1 MSKIVSLQTNA
12 SKVALAGL
20 LAASLCGGSMM
31 VGAST
36 AYAGEVTIS
45 NTATETDANALS
57 YNATKLFNAT
67 NNADGSVSSITWVND
82 DTKNAV
88 LGVIT
93 ANDPAYA
100 GGTNAQAAAEW
111 IASKVTGTDST
122 TIVDASS
129 IANQIAVA
137 VSGKAAT
144 KTLGSGTATT
154 LESGY
159 WLFVTNSNSTRNA
172 VDNAGTSPI
181 FAVVGGGAL
190 TITPK
195 TGTPTVN
202 KTIKNDQ
209 TDKYGKVAD
218 SQVGQVVEYELA
230 GTVAS
235 NIATY
240 STYSYTFTDKLSAGI
255 ELTSTDDVK
264 VTIDGTDV
272 TAKAT
277 IGYADNNLTVAFD
290 NLLAAK
296 SGINASSNVAVTY
309 KAKLTSA
316 AVIGGAGNPNTV
328 TLTYSNNPNTDSNN
342 PNTDSKGTSTPSTA
356 RDYAFKLHLVNSDK
370 ATNQKLAGAKFTIQ
384 ATGAD
389 DAESKNLYVQVDGT
403 LGPQAYE
410 FKTGADGTFDVAGL
424 DAGTYTVTEVAAPP
438 AAGSPDA
445 AYKPL
450 SSPFTFT
457 IAPEYNADTQ
467 ALTNLRLTVEGNANA
482 IAGLDTSDNNTLDAD
497 DGSAVNTANGMV
509 NVTVANE
516 KAIKLPLTGEQ
527 GIALVMGAGLVIVA
541 VSAVSLSRRRREED

>member
-1 MSKIVSLQTNA
+1 MYKMVSLQTNV

-45 NTATETDANALS
+45 NTADANALS
-57 YNATKLFNAT
+57 YNAFKLFNAT
-67 NNADGSVSSITWVND
+67 KNDDGSVSSITWVND
-82 DTKNAV
+82 DIKNAV

-93 ANDPAYA
+93 ANDPAYT

-111 IASKVTGTDST
+111 IASKVTGTGRT

-129 IANQIAVA
+129 IANQIAAA

-144 KTLGSGTATT
+144 ETLDSGKKIT

-159 WLFVTNSNSTRNA
+159 WLFVTNSNSTQNA

-218 SQVGQVVEYELA
+218 SQIGQVVEYELA

-255 ELTSTDDVK
+255 ELTSINDVK

-277 IGYADNNLTVAFD
+277 IGYADKTLTVAFD

-296 SGINASSNVAVTY
+296 DGINANSKVTVTY

-328 TLTYSNNPNTDSNN
+328 TLTYSNNPNTDSE
-342 PNTDSKGTSTPSTA
+342 GTSIPSTA

-370 ATNQKLAGAKFTIQ
+370 ATNQKLVGAKFTIQ

-389 DAESKNLYVQVDGT
+389 DAGSKNLYVQADGT
-403 LGPQAYE
+403 LGPDAYE
-410 FKTGADGTFDVAGL
+410 FEIGADGTFDVAGL
-424 DAGTYTVTEVAAPP
+424 DAGTYTVTEVAVPS
-438 AAGSPDA
+438 AAGSPDV

-450 SSPFTFT
+450 SSSFTFT

-467 ALTNLRLTVEGNANA
+467 ALTNLGLTVAGNANA

-497 DGSAVNTANGMV
+497 NGSAVNTANGMV

>member
-1 MSKIVSLQTNA
+1 MYKMVSLQTNA

-45 NTATETDANALS
+45 KTATETDANALS
-57 YNATKLFNAT
+57 YNAFKLFNAT
-67 NNADGSVSSITWVND
+67 KNDDGSVSSITWVND
-82 DTKNAV
+82 DIKNAV

-93 ANDPAYA
+93 AKDPAYA

-111 IASKVTGTDST
+111 IASKVTGTGST

-144 KTLGSGTATT
+144 ETLGSGTATT

-159 WLFVTNSNSTRNA
+159 WLFVTNSNSTQNA

-181 FAVVGGGAL
+181 FAVVGGDAL

-209 TDKYGKVAD
+209 AGEYGKVVD

-240 STYSYTFTDKLSAGI
+240 STYSYRFDDELSAGI

-272 TAKAT
+272 TAKAD
-277 IGYADNNLTVAFD
+277 IHYAYNKLTVAFD

-296 SGINASSNVAVTY
+296 HGINANSKVTVTY
-309 KAKLTSA
+309 RAKLTSA
-316 AVIGGAGNPNTV
+316 AVIGGAGNPNIV
-328 TLTYSNNPNTDSNN
+328 TLTYSNNPNTNSE
-342 PNTDSKGTSTPSTA
+342 GASTPSTA
-356 RDYAFKLHLVNSDK
+356 RDYAFKLHLANSDK

-384 ATGAD
+384 ATGAN
-389 DAESKNLYVQVDGT
+389 DAGSKNLYVQADGT

-410 FKTGADGTFDVAGL
+410 FKTSADGTFDVAGL
-424 DAGTYTVTEVAAPP
+424 DAGTYTVTEVAVPS
-438 AAGSPDA
+438 AAGSPDV

-450 SSPFTFT
+450 SSSFTFT

-467 ALTNLRLTVEGNANA
+467 ALTNLGLTVAGNANA

-527 GIALVMGAGLVIVA
+527 GIALAMGAGLVIVA
-541 VSAVSLSRRRREED
+541 ASAVSLSRRRREED

>member
-1 MSKIVSLQTNA
+1 MILAYKKVALQTNA

-31 VGAST
+31 VGASA

-45 NTATETDANALS
+45 KTATETDANALS
-57 YNATKLFNAT
+57 YNAFKLFNAT
-67 NNADGSVSSITWVND
+67 KNDDGSVSDITWVND
-82 DTKNAV
+82 DIKNAV
-88 LGVIT
+88 LGVIKKH
-93 ANDPAYA
+93 DPAYA

-111 IASKVTGTDST
+111 IASKVAGTDRT

-137 VSGKAAT
+137 VSEKSFT
-144 KTLGSGTATT
+144 KTLASGTATT

-159 WLFVTNSNSTRNA
+159 WLFVTNADSTKDA
-172 VDNAGTSPI
+172 VNKAGTSPI
-181 FAVVGGGAL
+181 FAVVGGDAL
-190 TITPK
+190 TIKPK

-209 TDKYGKVAD
+209 TGKYDKVAD

-240 STYSYTFTDKLSAGI
+240 RTYSYTFTDKLSAGI

-272 TAKAT
+272 TAKV
-277 IGYADNNLTVAFD
+277 GYAGKNLTVAFD
-290 NLLAAK
+290 NLLTAK
-296 SGINASSNVAVTY
+296 GGINANSKVTVTY
-309 KAKLTSA
+309 RAKLTSA

-328 TLTYSNNPNTDSNN
+328 TLTYSNNPNTNSE
-342 PNTDSKGTSTPSTA
+342 GTSTPSTA

-389 DAESKNLYVQVDGT
+389 DAGSKNLYVQADGT
-403 LGPQAYE
+403 LGPDAHE
-410 FKTGADGTFDVAGL
+410 FEIGADGTFDVAGL
-424 DAGTYTVTEVAAPP
+424 DAGTYTVTEVAVPSAV
-438 AAGSPDA
+438 GSPDV

-450 SSPFTFT
+450 SSSFTFT

-467 ALTNLRLTVEGNANA
+467 ALTNLGLTVAGNANA
-482 IAGLDTSDNNTLDAD
+482 IAGLDTSNNNTLDAD
-497 DGSAVNTANGMV
+497 DGSAVNTAHGMV

>member
-1 MSKIVSLQTNA
+1 MYKMVSLQTNA

-36 AYAGEVTIS
+36 AYAGEVTIN
-45 NTATETDANALS
+45 NTADANALS
-57 YNATKLFNAT
+57 YNAFKLFNAT
-67 NNADGSVSSITWVND
+67 NNADGSVSDITWAND
-82 DTKNAV
+82 DVKNAV
-88 LGVIT
+88 LDVIKKH
-93 ANDPAYA
+93 DPAYA

-111 IASKVTGTDST
+111 IASKVTGTGST

-144 KTLGSGTATT
+144 ETLDSGKKIT

-159 WLFVTNSNSTRNA
+159 WLFVTNAKSTNER

-209 TDKYGKVAD
+209 TDEYGKVAD
-218 SQVGQVVEYELA
+218 SQVGQVVEYKLA

-240 STYSYTFTDKLSAGI
+240 STYSYRFDDELSAGI

-277 IGYADNNLTVAFD
+277 IGYADNTLTVAFD
-290 NLLAAK
+290 NLFAAK
-296 SGINASSNVAVTY
+296 GGINANSKVTVTY
-309 KAKLTSA
+309 RAKLTSA

-328 TLTYSNNPNTDSNN
+328 TLTYSNNPNTNSE
-342 PNTDSKGTSTPSTA
+342 GTSTSSTA
-356 RDYAFKLHLVNSDK
+356 RDYAFKLHLVKSDK

-389 DAESKNLYVQVDGT
+389 GAESNDRYVQADGT
-403 LGPQAYE
+403 LGPDAYE
-410 FKTGADGTFDVAGL
+410 FETGADGTFDVAGL
-424 DAGTYTVTEVAAPP
+424 DAGTYTVKEVAVPS

-450 SSPFTFT
+450 SSSFTFT

-467 ALTNLRLTVEGNANA
+467 ALTNLGLTVAGNANA

-497 DGSAVNTANGMV
+497 DGSAVNTANGVV

-527 GIALVMGAGLVIVA
+527 GIALAMGAGLVIVA

>member
-1 MSKIVSLQTNA
+1 MYKMVSLQTNA

-36 AYAGEVTIS
+36 AYAGEVTIGK
-45 NTATETDANALS
+45 TATETDANALS
-57 YNATKLFNAT
+57 YNAFKLFNAT
-67 NNADGSVSSITWVND
+67 KNDDGSVSSITWVND

-93 ANDPAYA
+93 EKDPAYA

-111 IASKVTGTDST
+111 IASKVTGTGST

-144 KTLGSGTATT
+144 ETLGSGTATT

-159 WLFVTNSNSTRNA
+159 WLFVTNFNSTQNA

-181 FAVVGGGAL
+181 FAVVGGDAL

-209 TDKYGKVAD
+209 AGEYGKVAD
-218 SQVGQVVEYELA
+218 SQVGQVVEYKLA

-240 STYSYTFTDKLSAGI
+240 STYSYRFDDELSAGI

-272 TAKAT
+272 TAKAD
-277 IGYADNNLTVAFD
+277 IHYAHNTLTVAFD

-296 SGINASSNVAVTY
+296 DGINASSNVTVTY

-316 AVIGGAGNPNTV
+316 AVIGGAGNSNTV
-328 TLTYSNNPNTDSNN
+328 TLRYSNNPGTKSE
-342 PNTDSKGTSTPSTA
+342 GTSTSSTA
-356 RDYAFKLHLVNSDK
+356 RDYAFKLHLVKSDK

-384 ATGAD
+384 ATEANG
-389 DAESKNLYVQVDGT
+389 AESKNLYVQADGT
-403 LGPQAYE
+403 LDQRAYE
-410 FKTGADGTFDVAGL
+410 FETGADGTFDVAGL
-424 DAGTYTVTEVAAPP
+424 DAGTYTVTEVVVPS

-450 SSPFTFT
+450 SSSFTFT
-457 IAPEYNADTQ
+457 IAPEYNTDTQ
-467 ALTNLRLTVEGNANA
+467 ALTNLGLTVAGNANA

-497 DGSAVNTANGMV
+497 NGSAVNIANGMV

-541 VSAVSLSRRRREED
+541 VSAMSLSRRRRKED

>member
-1 MSKIVSLQTNA
+1 MYKMVSLQTNA

-20 LAASLCGGSMM
+20 LAASLCGGGMM

-45 NTATETDANALS
+45 KTATETDANALS
-57 YNATKLFNAT
+57 YNAFKLFNAT
-67 NNADGSVSSITWVND
+67 NNADGSVSDITWVND
-82 DTKNAV
+82 DVKNAV

-100 GGTNAQAAAEW
+100 GTTAQAAAEW
-111 IASKVTGTDST
+111 IASKVTGTDSI

-137 VSGKAAT
+137 VSGKAVT
-144 KTLGSGTATT
+144 ETLDSGKAAA

-159 WLFVTNSNSTRNA
+159 WLFVADDDSTQNV

-181 FAVVGGGAL
+181 FAVVGGDAL

-195 TGTPTVN
+195 TGTPTVD

-209 TDKYGKVAD
+209 TGEYGKVAD
-218 SQVGQVVEYELA
+218 SQVGQVVEYKLA

-240 STYSYTFTDKLSAGI
+240 STYSYRFTDELSAGI

-264 VTIDGTDV
+264 VAIDGTDV
-272 TAKAT
+272 TKEAE
-277 IGYADNNLTVAFD
+277 ISYRDNTLTVNFD
-290 NLLAAK
+290 NLLKAK
-296 SGINASSNVAVTY
+296 GDINASSKVVVTY

-316 AVIGGAGNPNTV
+316 AVIGGAGNLNTV
-328 TLTYSNNPNTDSNN
+328 KLEYSNNPGT
-342 PNTDSKGTSTPSTA
+342 TSKGQSTPSTA
-356 RDYAFKLHLVNSDK
+356 RDYAFKLHLVKSDK

-389 DAESKNLYVQVDGT
+389 DAGSKGLYVQADGT
-403 LGPQAYE
+403 LGKDAHV
-410 FKTGADGTFDVAGL
+410 FVTGADGTFDVAGL
-424 DAGTYTVTEVAAPP
+424 DAGTYTVKEVAVPQ

-450 SSPFTFT
+450 RSAFTFT
-457 IAPEYNADTQ
+457 IAPEYDADTQ
-467 ALTNLRLTVEGNANA
+467 ALTNLGLTVAGNANA
-482 IAGLDTSDNNTLDAD
+482 IAGLDTRDNNILDAD
-497 DGSAVNTANGMV
+497 DGSAANAADGTV

-527 GIALVMGAGLVIVA
+527 GIALAMGAGLVIVA

>member
-1 MSKIVSLQTNA
+1 MYKMVSLQTNA

-45 NTATETDANALS
+45 KTATETDANALS
-57 YNATKLFNAT
+57 YNAFKLFNAT
-67 NNADGSVSSITWVND
+67 KNDDGSVSSITWVND

-88 LGVIT
+88 LDVIT
-93 ANDPAYA
+93 EKDPAYA

-111 IASKVTGTDST
+111 IASKVTGTGST

-137 VSGKAAT
+137 VSGKTAT
-144 KTLGSGTATT
+144 ETLGSGTATT

-159 WLFVTNSNSTRNA
+159 WLFVTNSNSTQNA

-181 FAVVGGGAL
+181 FAVVGGDAL

-209 TDKYGKVAD
+209 AGEYGKVAD
-218 SQVGQVVEYELA
+218 SQVGQVVEYKLA

-240 STYSYTFTDKLSAGI
+240 STYSYRFDDELSDGI

-272 TAKAT
+272 TAKAD
-277 IGYADNNLTVAFD
+277 IHYAHNTLTVAFD

-296 SGINASSNVAVTY
+296 DGINASSNVTVTY

-316 AVIGGAGNPNTV
+316 AVIGGAGNSNTV
-328 TLTYSNNPNTDSNN
+328 TLRYSNNPGTKSE
-342 PNTDSKGTSTPSTA
+342 GTSIPSTA
-356 RDYAFKLHLVNSDK
+356 RDYAFKLHLVKSDK

-384 ATGAD
+384 PTEANG
-389 DAESKNLYVQVDGT
+389 AESKNLYVQADGT
-403 LGPQAYE
+403 LDQRAYE
-410 FKTGADGTFDVAGL
+410 FETSADGTFDVAGL
-424 DAGTYTVTEVAAPP
+424 DAGTYTVTEVAVPS

-450 SSPFTFT
+450 SSSFTFT

-467 ALTNLRLTVEGNANA
+467 ALTNLGLTVAGNANA

-497 DGSAVNTANGMV
+497 NGSAVNTANGMV

>member
-1 MSKIVSLQTNA
+1 MRKIETLQTNA

-36 AYAGEVTIS
+36 AYAGEVTI
-45 NTATETDANALS
+45 NKTATETDANALS
-57 YNATKLFNAT
+57 YNAFKLFNAT
-67 NNADGSVSSITWVND
+67 NNADGSVSDITWVND
-82 DTKNAV
+82 DIKNAV
-88 LGVIT
+88 LSVIT

-100 GGTNAQAAAEW
+100 GTTAQAAVEW
-111 IASKVTGTDST
+111 IASKVTGTDNT

-137 VSGKAAT
+137 VSGK
-144 KTLGSGTATT
+144 TATET
-154 LESGY
+154 LDSGKAIALESGY
-159 WLFVTNSNSTRNA
+159 WLFVTNSNSTQGA
-172 VDNAGTSPI
+172 VDNSGTSPI
-181 FAVVGGGAL
+181 FAVVGGDAL

-209 TDKYGKVAD
+209 TGEYGKVAD
-218 SQVGQVVEYELA
+218 SQVGQVVEYKLA

-240 STYSYTFTDKLSAGI
+240 STYSYTFTDELSSGI
-255 ELTSTDDVK
+255 ELTSTDHVK

-277 IGYADNNLTVAFD
+277 IGYADNKLTVAFD

-296 SGINASSNVAVTY
+296 DGINANSNVTVTY

-328 TLTYSNNPNTDSNN
+328 TLKYSNNPNTNSE
-342 PNTDSKGTSTPSTA
+342 GTSTPSTV
-356 RDYAFKLHLVNSDK
+356 RDYAFKLHLVKSDK
-370 ATNQKLAGAKFTIQ
+370 ATKQKLAGAKFTIQ

-389 DAESKNLYVQVDGT
+389 DTESKDLYVQADGT
-403 LGPQAYE
+403 LRPQAYE
-410 FKTGADGTFDVAGL
+410 FETDVDGAIDVAGL
-424 DAGTYTVTEVAAPP
+424 DAGTYTVKEVAVPP
-438 AAGSPDA
+438 ATGSPDA

-450 SSPFTFT
+450 SSTFTFT

-467 ALTNLRLTVEGNANA
+467 ALTNLGLTVAGNANA
-482 IAGLDTSDNNTLDAD
+482 IAGLDTTDNNTLDAD
-497 DGSAVNTANGMV
+497 DGSAVNTTNGLV

-527 GIALVMGAGLVIVA
+527 GIALAMGAGLVIVA
-541 VSAVSLSRRRREED
+541 VSAVSLSRRRREEN

>member
-1 MSKIVSLQTNA
+1 MYKMVSLQMNA

-45 NTATETDANALS
+45 KTATETDANALS
-57 YNATKLFNAT
+57 YNAFKLFNAT
-67 NNADGSVSSITWVND
+67 KNDDGSVSSITWVND

-93 ANDPAYA
+93 EKDPAYA

-111 IASKVTGTDST
+111 IASKVTGTGST

-159 WLFVTNSNSTRNA
+159 WLFVTNSNSTQNA

-209 TDKYGKVAD
+209 TGEYGKVAD

-296 SGINASSNVAVTY
+296 DGINANSKVTVTY

-328 TLTYSNNPNTDSNN
+328 TLTYSNNPNTNSE
-342 PNTDSKGTSTPSTA
+342 GTSTPSTA

-389 DAESKNLYVQVDGT
+389 DAESKNLYVQADGT

-424 DAGTYTVTEVAAPP
+424 DAGTYTVTEVAVPS
-438 AAGSPDA
+438 AAGSPDV

-450 SSPFTFT
+450 SSSFTFT

-467 ALTNLRLTVEGNANA
+467 TLTNLGLTVAGNANA

>member
-1 MSKIVSLQTNA
+1 MYKMVSLQTNVP
-12 SKVALAGL
+12 KVALAGL

-45 NTATETDANALS
+45 KTATETDANALS

-67 NNADGSVSSITWVND
+67 NNADGSVSDITWAND
-82 DTKNAV
+82 DVKNAV
-88 LGVIT
+88 LDVI
-93 ANDPAYA
+93 NQHDPAYA

-129 IANQIAVA
+129 IANEIAT
-137 VSGKAAT
+137 AARLASVT
-144 KTLGSGTATT
+144 KTLDSGKKIT

-159 WLFVTNSNSTRNA
+159 WLFVTNFNSTQNA
-172 VDNAGTSPI
+172 VDKAGTSPI
-181 FAVVGGGAL
+181 FAVVGGDAL

-209 TDKYGKVAD
+209 TGEYGKVAD

-240 STYSYTFTDKLSAGI
+240 STYSYRFDDELSDGI

-272 TAKAT
+272 TAKAD
-277 IGYADNNLTVAFD
+277 IHYAYNKLTVAFD

-296 SGINASSNVAVTY
+296 DGINASSNVTVTY

-316 AVIGGAGNPNTV
+316 AVIGGAGNSNTV
-328 TLTYSNNPNTDSNN
+328 TLRYSNNPGTKSE
-342 PNTDSKGTSTPSTA
+342 GTSTSSTA
-356 RDYAFKLHLVNSDK
+356 RDYAFKLHLVKSDK

-389 DAESKNLYVQVDGT
+389 GAESNDRYVQADGT
-403 LGPQAYE
+403 LGPDAHE
-410 FKTGADGTFDVAGL
+410 FETGADGTFDVAGL
-424 DAGTYTVTEVAAPP
+424 DAGTYTVTEVAVPS

-450 SSPFTFT
+450 SSSFTFT

-467 ALTNLRLTVEGNANA
+467 ALTNLGLTVAGNANA

-497 DGSAVNTANGMV
+497 DGSAVNTADGVV

>member
-1 MSKIVSLQTNA
+1 MYKKVALQTNA

-45 NTATETDANALS
+45 KTATETDANALS
-57 YNATKLFNAT
+57 YNAFKLFNAT
-67 NNADGSVSSITWVND
+67 NNDDGSVSDITWVND
-82 DTKNAV
+82 DTENAV
-88 LGVIT
+88 LDVIT

-100 GGTNAQAAAEW
+100 AGTNAQAAAEW
-111 IASKVTGTDST
+111 IASKVTGTGST

-144 KTLGSGTATT
+144 ETLGSGTATT

-159 WLFVTNSNSTRNA
+159 WLFVTNANSTKDA
-172 VDNAGTSPI
+172 VNKAGTSPI
-181 FAVVGGGAL
+181 FAVVGGDAL
-190 TITPK
+190 TIKPK

-202 KTIKNDQ
+202 KTIKSDQ
-209 TDKYGKVAD
+209 TGEYGKVAD
-218 SQVGQVVEYELA
+218 SQVGQVVEYKLA

-240 STYSYTFTDKLSAGI
+240 STYSYTFTDELSAGI

-264 VTIDGTDV
+264 VTIDNTDV
-272 TAKAT
+272 TAKAD
-277 IGYADNNLTVAFD
+277 IHYADNTLTVAFD
-290 NLLAAK
+290 NLFAAK
-296 SGINASSNVAVTY
+296 AGINANSNVTVTY

-316 AVIGGAGNPNTV
+316 AVIGGAGNSNTV
-328 TLTYSNNPNTDSNN
+328 ALTYSNN
-342 PNTDSKGTSTPSTA
+342 PNTDSKGTSTSSAA
-356 RDYAFKLHLVNSDK
+356 RDYAFKLHLVKSDK

-389 DAESKNLYVQVDGT
+389 GAESKNLYVQDDGA
-403 LGPQAYE
+403 LGQRAHE

-424 DAGTYTVTEVAAPP
+424 DAGTYTVTEVAVPS

-450 SSPFTFT
+450 SSSFTFT

-467 ALTNLRLTVEGNANA
+467 ALTNLGLTVSGNANA

-497 DGSAVNTANGMV
+497 NGSAANAADGVV

>member
-1 MSKIVSLQTNA
+1 
-12 SKVALAGL
+12 
-20 LAASLCGGSMM
+20 MM

-45 NTATETDANALS
+45 KTATETDANALS
-57 YNATKLFNAT
+57 YNAFKLFNAT
-67 NNADGSVSSITWVND
+67 KNDDGSVSNITWVND

-100 GGTNAQAAAEW
+100 VTTAQAAAEW
-111 IASKVTGTDST
+111 IASKVTSTGST

-181 FAVVGGGAL
+181 FAVVGGDAL

-209 TDKYGKVAD
+209 TGEYGKVAD

-296 SGINASSNVAVTY
+296 DGINANSKVTVTY

-328 TLTYSNNPNTDSNN
+328 TLTYSNNPNTDS
-342 PNTDSKGTSTPSTA
+342 KGTSIPSTA

-389 DAESKNLYVQVDGT
+389 DAESKNLYVQADGT

-410 FKTGADGTFDVAGL
+410 FEIGADGTFDVAGL
-424 DAGTYTVTEVAAPP
+424 DAGTYTVTEVAVPS
-438 AAGSPDA
+438 AAGSPDV

-450 SSPFTFT
+450 SSSFTFK

-467 ALTNLRLTVEGNANA
+467 TLTNLGLTVAGNANA

>member
-1 MSKIVSLQTNA
+1 MYKMVSLRTNA
-12 SKVALAGL
+12 SKVALVGL

-45 NTATETDANALS
+45 KTATETDANALS
-57 YNATKLFNAT
+57 YNAFKLFNAT
-67 NNADGSVSSITWVND
+67 KNDDGSVSSITWVND
-82 DTKNAV
+82 DIEKAV
-88 LGVIT
+88 FGVIT

-111 IASKVTGTDST
+111 IASKVTGTGST

-159 WLFVTNSNSTRNA
+159 WLFVTNSNSTQNA

-181 FAVVGGGAL
+181 FAVVGGDAL

-209 TDKYGKVAD
+209 TGEYGKVAD

-240 STYSYTFTDKLSAGI
+240 RTYSYTFTDKLSAGI
-255 ELTSTDDVK
+255 ELTSINDIK

-290 NLLAAK
+290 NLLDAK
-296 SGINASSNVAVTY
+296 GGINANSKVTVTY

-328 TLTYSNNPNTDSNN
+328 TLTYSNN

-389 DAESKNLYVQVDGT
+389 DAGSKNLYVQADGA

-424 DAGTYTVTEVAAPP
+424 DAGTYTVTEVAAPS

-450 SSPFTFT
+450 SSSFTFT

-467 ALTNLRLTVEGNANA
+467 ALTNLGLTVAGNANA

-541 VSAVSLSRRRREED
+541 VSAMSLSRRRREED

>member
-1 MSKIVSLQTNA
+1 MYKMVSLQTNV

-36 AYAGEVTIS
+36 AYAGEVTIKK
-45 NTATETDANALS
+45 TATETDANALS
-57 YNATKLFNAT
+57 YNAFKLFNAT
-67 NNADGSVSSITWVND
+67 KNDDGSVSSITWVND
-82 DTKNAV
+82 DIKNAV
-88 LGVIT
+88 RGVIT
-93 ANDPAYA
+93 ANDPAYT

-111 IASKVTGTDST
+111 IASKVTGTGST

-144 KTLGSGTATT
+144 ETLGSGTATT

-159 WLFVTNSNSTRNA
+159 WLFVTNFNSTQGA

-181 FAVVGGGAL
+181 FAVVGGDAL

-209 TDKYGKVAD
+209 AGEYGKVAD
-218 SQVGQVVEYELA
+218 SQVGQVVEYKLA

-240 STYSYTFTDKLSAGI
+240 STYSYRFDDELSAGI

-296 SGINASSNVAVTY
+296 DGINASSNVTVTY

-316 AVIGGAGNPNTV
+316 AVIGGAGNSNTV
-328 TLTYSNNPNTDSNN
+328 TLRYSNNPGTKSE
-342 PNTDSKGTSTPSTA
+342 GTSTSSTA
-356 RDYAFKLHLVNSDK
+356 RDYAFKLHLVKSDK

-384 ATGAD
+384 PTEANG
-389 DAESKNLYVQVDGT
+389 AESKNLYVQADGT
-403 LGPQAYE
+403 LDQRAHE
-410 FKTGADGTFDVAGL
+410 FETGADGTFDVAGL
-424 DAGTYTVTEVAAPP
+424 DAGTYTVTEVAVPS
-438 AAGSPDA
+438 AAGSPDV

-450 SSPFTFT
+450 SSSFTFK

-467 ALTNLRLTVEGNANA
+467 TLTNLGLTVAGNANA

-527 GIALVMGAGLVIVA
+527 GIALAMGAGLVIVA
-541 VSAVSLSRRRREED
+541 VSAMSLSRRRREED

>member
-1 MSKIVSLQTNA
+1 MYKMVSLKTNA
-12 SKVALAGL
+12 PKVALAGL

-45 NTATETDANALS
+45 KTATETDAKLH
-57 YNATKLFNAT
+57 YNATKLFDAT
-67 NNADGSVSSITWVND
+67 NNADGSVSDITWANGDVRD
-82 DTKNAV
+82 AV
-88 LGVIT
+88 LGVI
-93 ANDPAYA
+93 NKRDQAYA
-100 GGTNAQAAAEW
+100 GGVNAQAAAEW

-122 TIVDASS
+122 TIVDGSS
-129 IANQIAVA
+129 IAYEIATAARQASVTKKL
-137 VSGKAAT
+137 VSGEP
-144 KTLGSGTATT
+144 TA
-154 LESGY
+154 LDSGY
-159 WLFVTNSNSTRNA
+159 WLFVADDDSTNGG
-172 VDNAGTSPI
+172 VDIAGTSPI
-181 FAVVGGGAL
+181 FAVVGGDAL

-195 TGTPTVN
+195 TGTPTVD

-209 TDKYGKVAD
+209 TGEYGKVAD
-218 SQVGQVVEYELA
+218 SQVGQVVEYKLA

-240 STYSYTFTDKLSAGI
+240 MVGPHGHYFYRFTDELSAGI

-264 VTIDGTDV
+264 VAIDGTDV
-272 TAKAT
+272 TKEAE
-277 IGYADNNLTVAFD
+277 ISYRDNTLTVNFD
-290 NLLAAK
+290 NLFEAK
-296 SGINASSNVAVTY
+296 GDISASSKVVVTY

-328 TLTYSNNPNTDSNN
+328 KLEYSNNPGT
-342 PNTDSKGTSTPSTA
+342 TSKGQSTPSTA
-356 RDYAFKLHLVNSDK
+356 RDYAFKLHLVKSDK

-389 DAESKNLYVQVDGT
+389 DAGSKDLYVQANGT
-403 LGPQAYE
+403 LGKDAYE
-410 FKTGADGTFDVAGL
+410 FETGADGTFDVAGL
-424 DAGTYTVTEVAAPP
+424 DAGTYTVKETAVPQ

-450 SSPFTFT
+450 SSAFTFT
-457 IAPEYNADTQ
+457 IAPEYDADTQ
-467 ALTNLRLTVEGNANA
+467 ALTNLGLTVAGNANA
-482 IAGLDTSDNNTLDAD
+482 IAGLDTSDNNILDAD
-497 DGSAVNTANGMV
+497 DGSAANAANGTV

-527 GIALVMGAGLVIVA
+527 GIALAMGAGLVIVA

>member
-1 MSKIVSLQTNA
+1 MYKMVALQTNA

-45 NTATETDANALS
+45 KTATETDANALS
-57 YNATKLFNAT
+57 YNAFKLFNAT
-67 NNADGSVSSITWVND
+67 NNDDGSVSNITWVND

-88 LGVIT
+88 LDVIT

-111 IASKVTGTDST
+111 IASKVTGTGST

-144 KTLGSGTATT
+144 ETLGSGTATT

-159 WLFVTNSNSTRNA
+159 WLFVTNSNSTKGA

-181 FAVVGGGAL
+181 FAVVGGNAL

-202 KTIKNDQ
+202 KTIKSDQ
-209 TDKYGKVAD
+209 AGEYGKVAD
-218 SQVGQVVEYELA
+218 SQVGQVVEYKLA

-240 STYSYTFTDKLSAGI
+240 STYSYTFTDELSAGI
-255 ELTSTDDVK
+255 ELTSTKEVK
-264 VTIDGTDV
+264 VTIDNTDV
-272 TAKAT
+272 TAKAD
-277 IGYADNNLTVAFD
+277 IHYADNKLTVAFD
-290 NLLAAK
+290 NLFAAK
-296 SGINASSNVAVTY
+296 DGINANSNVTVTY
-309 KAKLTSA
+309 RAKLTSA
-316 AVIGGAGNPNTV
+316 AVIGGAGNSNTV
-328 TLTYSNNPNTDSNN
+328 ALTYSNN
-342 PNTDSKGTSTPSTA
+342 PNTDSKGTSTSSAA
-356 RDYAFKLHLVNSDK
+356 RDYAFKLHLVKSDK

-389 DAESKNLYVQVDGT
+389 GAGSNDRYVQADGT
-403 LGPQAYE
+403 LGPDAHKFE
-410 FKTGADGTFDVAGL
+410 TGTDGTFDVAGL
-424 DAGTYTVTEVAAPP
+424 DAGTYTVTEVAAPS

-450 SSPFTFT
+450 SSSFTFT
-457 IAPEYNADTQ
+457 IAPEYDADTQ
-467 ALTNLRLTVEGNANA
+467 ALTNLGLTVAGNANA

-497 DGSAVNTANGMV
+497 DGSAVNTAHGMV

-541 VSAVSLSRRRREED
+541 VSAMSLSRRRREED

>member
-1 MSKIVSLQTNA
+1 MYKMVSLQTNA

-45 NTATETDANALS
+45 KTATETDANALS
-57 YNATKLFNAT
+57 YNAFKLFNAT
-67 NNADGSVSSITWVND
+67 KNDDGSVSNITWVND
-82 DTKNAV
+82 DIKNAV

-100 GGTNAQAAAEW
+100 GTIAQAAAEW
-111 IASKVTGTDST
+111 IASKVTGTGST

-144 KTLGSGTATT
+144 ETLGSGTATT

-159 WLFVTNSNSTRNA
+159 WLFVTNSNSTQNA

-181 FAVVGGGAL
+181 FAVVGGEAL
-190 TITPK
+190 AITPK

-209 TDKYGKVAD
+209 TDEYGKVAD

-255 ELTSTDDVK
+255 ELTSTDYVK
-264 VTIDGTDV
+264 VAIDGTDV

-277 IGYADNNLTVAFD
+277 IGYADNTLTVAFD

-296 SGINASSNVAVTY
+296 DGINANSNVTVTY

-328 TLTYSNNPNTDSNN
+328 TLTYSNNPNTNSE
-342 PNTDSKGTSTPSTA
+342 GTSIPSTA

-389 DAESKNLYVQVDGT
+389 DVGSKNLYVQADGT

-424 DAGTYTVTEVAAPP
+424 DAGTYTVTEVAVPS

-450 SSPFTFT
+450 SSSFTFT

-467 ALTNLRLTVEGNANA
+467 TLTNLGLTVAGNANA
-482 IAGLDTSDNNTLDAD
+482 IAGLDTSNNNTLDAD
-497 DGSAVNTANGMV
+497 DGSAVNTAHGMV

-541 VSAVSLSRRRREED
+541 VSAMSLSRRRREED

>member
-1 MSKIVSLQTNA
+1 MYKMVSLQTNA

-45 NTATETDANALS
+45 KTATETDANALS

-67 NNADGSVSSITWVND
+67 NNADGSVSDITWVND

-88 LGVIT
+88 LDVIKEH
-93 ANDPAYA
+93 DPAYA

-122 TIVDASS
+122 TIIDASS
-129 IANQIAVA
+129 IANEIAT
-137 VSGKAAT
+137 AARLASVT
-144 KTLGSGTATT
+144 KTLDSGTATT

-159 WLFVTNSNSTRNA
+159 WLFVTNSNSTQNA

-181 FAVVGGGAL
+181 FAVVGGDAL

-209 TDKYGKVAD
+209 AGEYGKVAD
-218 SQVGQVVEYELA
+218 SQVGQVVEYKLA

-240 STYSYTFTDKLSAGI
+240 STYSYRFDDELSDGI

-272 TAKAT
+272 TAKAD
-277 IGYADNNLTVAFD
+277 IHYAHNTLTVAFD

-296 SGINASSNVAVTY
+296 DGINASSNVTVTY

-316 AVIGGAGNPNTV
+316 AVIGGAGNSNTV
-328 TLTYSNNPNTDSNN
+328 TLRYSNNPGTKSE
-342 PNTDSKGTSTPSTA
+342 GTSTSSTA
-356 RDYAFKLHLVNSDK
+356 RDYAFKLHLVKSDK

-389 DAESKNLYVQVDGT
+389 GAESNDLYVQADGT
-403 LGPQAYE
+403 LDQRAYE
-410 FKTGADGTFDVAGL
+410 FETSADGTFDVAGL
-424 DAGTYTVTEVAAPP
+424 DAGTYTVTEVAVPS

-450 SSPFTFT
+450 SSSFTFT

-467 ALTNLRLTVEGNANA
+467 ALTNLGLTVAGNANA

-497 DGSAVNTANGMV
+497 NGSAVNIANGMV

>member
-1 MSKIVSLQTNA
+1 MYKMVSLQTNA

-45 NTATETDANALS
+45 KTATETGENALS
-57 YNATKLFNAT
+57 YNAFKLFNAT
-67 NNADGSVSSITWVND
+67 KNDDGSVSNITWVND
-82 DTKNAV
+82 DIKNAV

-100 GGTNAQAAAEW
+100 GGINAQAAAEW
-111 IASKVTGTDST
+111 IASKVTGTGST

-144 KTLGSGTATT
+144 ETLGSGTATT

-159 WLFVTNSNSTRNA
+159 WLFVTNSNSTQNA

-181 FAVVGGGAL
+181 FAVVGGDAL

-218 SQVGQVVEYELA
+218 SQVGQDVEYELA

-255 ELTSTDDVK
+255 ELTRINDVK
-264 VTIDGTDV
+264 VAIDGTDV

-277 IGYADNNLTVAFD
+277 IGYADNTLTVAFD

-296 SGINASSNVAVTY
+296 DGINASSNVTVTY

-328 TLTYSNNPNTDSNN
+328 TLTYSNNPNTNSE
-342 PNTDSKGTSTPSTA
+342 GTSIPSTA

-389 DAESKNLYVQVDGT
+389 DAGSKNLYVQADGT

-424 DAGTYTVTEVAAPP
+424 DAGTYTVTEVAVPS

-450 SSPFTFT
+450 SSSFTFT

-467 ALTNLRLTVEGNANA
+467 ALTNLGLTVAGNANA
-482 IAGLDTSDNNTLDAD
+482 IAGLDTSNNNTLDAD
-497 DGSAVNTANGMV
+497 DGSAVNTAHGMV

>member
-1 MSKIVSLQTNA
+1 MYKMVSLQTNA

-31 VGAST
+31 VGVST
-36 AYAGEVTIS
+36 AYAGEVTIGK
-45 NTATETDANALS
+45 TATETDANALS
-57 YNATKLFNAT
+57 YNAFKLFNAT

-100 GGTNAQAAAEW
+100 GTTAQAAAEW
-111 IASKVTGTDST
+111 IASKVTGTSST

-144 KTLGSGTATT
+144 ETLGSGTATT

-159 WLFVTNSNSTRNA
+159 WLFVTNFNSTQGV

-181 FAVVGGGAL
+181 FAVVGGDAL

-209 TDKYGKVAD
+209 TDEYGKVAD

-255 ELTSTDDVK
+255 ELTSADDVK

-272 TAKAT
+272 TAEAT

-296 SGINASSNVAVTY
+296 GGINANSKVTVTY
-309 KAKLTSA
+309 RAKLTSA

-328 TLTYSNNPNTDSNN
+328 TLTYSNNPNTNSE
-342 PNTDSKGTSTPSTA
+342 GTSIPSTA
-356 RDYAFKLHLVNSDK
+356 RGYAFKLHLVNSDK

-384 ATGAD
+384 AAGAD
-389 DAESKNLYVQVDGT
+389 DAGSKNLYVQADGT

-410 FKTGADGTFDVAGL
+410 FKTSTDGTFDVAGL
-424 DAGTYTVTEVAAPP
+424 DAGTYTVTEVAVPS
-438 AAGSPDA
+438 AAGSPDV

-450 SSPFTFT
+450 SSSFTFT

-467 ALTNLRLTVEGNANA
+467 TLTNLGLTVAGNANA

-497 DGSAVNTANGMV
+497 DGSAVNTAHGMV

-541 VSAVSLSRRRREED
+541 VSAMSLSRRRREED

>member
-1 MSKIVSLQTNA
+1 MYKMVSLQTNA

-31 VGAST
+31 VGVST

-45 NTATETDANALS
+45 KTATETDANALS
-57 YNATKLFNAT
+57 YNAFKLFNAT
-67 NNADGSVSSITWVND
+67 NNDDGSVSNITWVND

-88 LGVIT
+88 LDVIT

-111 IASKVTGTDST
+111 IASKVTGTGST

-144 KTLGSGTATT
+144 ETLGSGTATT

-159 WLFVTNSNSTRNA
+159 WLFVTNSNSTKGA

-181 FAVVGGGAL
+181 FAVVGGNAL

-202 KTIKNDQ
+202 KTIKSDQ
-209 TDKYGKVAD
+209 AGEYGKVAD
-218 SQVGQVVEYELA
+218 SQVGQVVEYKLA

-240 STYSYTFTDKLSAGI
+240 STYSYTFTDELSAGI
-255 ELTSTDDVK
+255 ELTSTKEVK

-272 TAKAT
+272 TAKAD
-277 IGYADNNLTVAFD
+277 IHYADNKLTVAFD
-290 NLLAAK
+290 NLFAAK
-296 SGINASSNVAVTY
+296 DGINANSNVTVTY
-309 KAKLTSA
+309 RAKLTSA
-316 AVIGGAGNPNTV
+316 AVIGGAGNSNTV
-328 TLTYSNNPNTDSNN
+328 ALTYSNN
-342 PNTDSKGTSTPSTA
+342 PNTDSKGTSTSSAA
-356 RDYAFKLHLVNSDK
+356 RDYAFKLHLVKSDK

-389 DAESKNLYVQVDGT
+389 GAGSKNLYVQADGT
-403 LGPQAYE
+403 LGPDAHKFE
-410 FKTGADGTFDVAGL
+410 TGTDGTFDVAGL
-424 DAGTYTVTEVAAPP
+424 DAGTYTVTEVAAPS

-450 SSPFTFT
+450 SSSFTFT
-457 IAPEYNADTQ
+457 IAPEYDTDTQ
-467 ALTNLRLTVEGNANA
+467 ALTNLGLTVAGNANA

-497 DGSAVNTANGMV
+497 DGSAVNTAHGMV

-541 VSAVSLSRRRREED
+541 VSAMSLSRRRREED

>member
-1 MSKIVSLQTNA
+1 M
-12 SKVALAGL
+12 
-20 LAASLCGGSMM
+20 
-31 VGAST
+31 
-36 AYAGEVTIS
+36 
-45 NTATETDANALS
+45 
-57 YNATKLFNAT
+57 
-67 NNADGSVSSITWVND
+67 
-82 DTKNAV
+82 
-88 LGVIT
+88 
-93 ANDPAYA
+93 
-100 GGTNAQAAAEW
+100 
-111 IASKVTGTDST
+111 
-122 TIVDASS
+122 
-129 IANQIAVA
+129 
-137 VSGKAAT
+137 
-144 KTLGSGTATT
+144 
-154 LESGY
+154 
-159 WLFVTNSNSTRNA
+159 
-172 VDNAGTSPI
+172 
-181 FAVVGGGAL
+181 
-190 TITPK
+190 
-195 TGTPTVN
+195 N

-209 TDKYGKVAD
+209 TGEYGKVAD

-255 ELTSTDDVK
+255 ELTSINDVK

-272 TAKAT
+272 TAKAA
-277 IGYADNNLTVAFD
+277 IHYADNNLTVAFD
-290 NLLAAK
+290 NLFAAK
-296 SGINASSNVAVTY
+296 GGINANSKVTVAY

-328 TLTYSNNPNTDSNN
+328 TLTYSNN

-389 DAESKNLYVQVDGT
+389 DAGSKNLYVQADGT
-403 LGPQAYE
+403 LGPDAYKFE
-410 FKTGADGTFDVAGL
+410 IGADGTFDVAGL
-424 DAGTYTVTEVAAPP
+424 DAGTYTVEEVAVPS
-438 AAGSPDA
+438 AAGSPDV

-450 SSPFTFT
+450 SSSFTFT

-467 ALTNLRLTVEGNANA
+467 ALTNLGLTVAGNANA
-482 IAGLDTSDNNTLDAD
+482 IAGLDTSDNNTLDAA

-541 VSAVSLSRRRREED
+541 VSAMSLSRRRREED

>member
-1 MSKIVSLQTNA
+1 MYKMVSLQTNA
-12 SKVALAGL
+12 SKTALAGL

-45 NTATETDANALS
+45 KTTTETDANALS

-67 NNADGSVSSITWVND
+67 SNADGSVSDITWAND
-82 DTKNAV
+82 DVKNAV

-93 ANDPAYA
+93 EKDPAYA

-111 IASKVTGTDST
+111 IASKVTGTGNT

-144 KTLGSGTATT
+144 ETLGSGTATT

-159 WLFVTNSNSTRNA
+159 WLFVTNFNSTQNA
-172 VDNAGTSPI
+172 VDKAGTSPI

-209 TDKYGKVAD
+209 TNEYGKVAD

-240 STYSYTFTDKLSAGI
+240 STYSYRFDDELSDGI
-255 ELTSTDDVK
+255 ELTSNDDVK

-272 TAKAT
+272 TAKAD
-277 IGYADNNLTVAFD
+277 IHYAYNKLTVAFD

-296 SGINASSNVAVTY
+296 DGINASSNVTVTY

-316 AVIGGAGNPNTV
+316 AVIGGAGNSNTV
-328 TLTYSNNPNTDSNN
+328 TLRYSNNPGTKSE
-342 PNTDSKGTSTPSTA
+342 GTSTSSAA
-356 RDYAFKLHLVNSDK
+356 RDYAFKLHLVKSDK

-384 ATGAD
+384 ATEANG
-389 DAESKNLYVQVDGT
+389 AESKNLYVQADGT

-410 FKTGADGTFDVAGL
+410 FETGADGTFDVAGL
-424 DAGTYTVTEVAAPP
+424 DAGTYTVTEVAVPS

-450 SSPFTFT
+450 SSSFTFT

-467 ALTNLRLTVEGNANA
+467 ALTNLGLTVAGNANA

-497 DGSAVNTANGMV
+497 DGSAVNTADGVV

>member
-1 MSKIVSLQTNA
+1 MYKMVSLQTNA

-36 AYAGEVTIS
+36 AYAGEVTKVTIKE
-45 NTATETDANALS
+45 TATETDANALS
-57 YNATKLFNAT
+57 YNAFKLFNAT
-67 NNADGSVSSITWVND
+67 KNDDGSVSSITWVND

-88 LGVIT
+88 LGVIRKH
-93 ANDPAYA
+93 DPAYA
-100 GGTNAQAAAEW
+100 GTTAQAAAEW
-111 IASKVTGTDST
+111 IASKVTGTGST

-137 VSGKAAT
+137 VSGKAAAT

-159 WLFVTNSNSTRNA
+159 WLFVTNFNSTQNA

-181 FAVVGGGAL
+181 FAVVGGDAL

-209 TDKYGKVAD
+209 TGEYGKVAD

-240 STYSYTFTDKLSAGI
+240 STYGYTFTDELSAGI

-264 VTIDGTDV
+264 VTIDGTDI

-277 IGYADNNLTVAFD
+277 IGYAGKNLTVAFD
-290 NLLAAK
+290 NLLTAK
-296 SGINASSNVAVTY
+296 GGINANSKVTVTY
-309 KAKLTSA
+309 RAKLTSA

-328 TLTYSNNPNTDSNN
+328 TLTYSNNPNTNSE
-342 PNTDSKGTSTPSTA
+342 GTSTPSTA

-389 DAESKNLYVQVDGT
+389 DAGSKNLYVQADGT
-403 LGPQAYE
+403 LGPDAHE
-410 FKTGADGTFDVAGL
+410 FEIGADGTFDVAGL
-424 DAGTYTVTEVAAPP
+424 DAGTYTVTEVAVPSAV
-438 AAGSPDA
+438 GSPDV

-450 SSPFTFT
+450 SSSFTFT

-467 ALTNLRLTVEGNANA
+467 ALTNLGLTVAGNANA
-482 IAGLDTSDNNTLDAD
+482 IAGLDTSNNNTLDAD
-497 DGSAVNTANGMV
+497 DGSAVNTAHGMV

>member
-1 MSKIVSLQTNA
+1 MYKKVALQTNA

-31 VGAST
+31 VGVSA

-45 NTATETDANALS
+45 KTATETDANALS
-57 YNATKLFNAT
+57 YNAFKLFNAT
-67 NNADGSVSSITWVND
+67 NNDDGSVSNITWVND

-111 IASKVTGTDST
+111 IASKVTGTGRT

-144 KTLGSGTATT
+144 ETLGSGTATT

-159 WLFVTNSNSTRNA
+159 WLFATNFNSTQGA

-209 TDKYGKVAD
+209 TDEYDKVAD
-218 SQVGQVVEYELA
+218 SQVGQVVEYKLA

-240 STYSYTFTDKLSAGI
+240 STYSYTFTDELSAGI
-255 ELTSTDDVK
+255 KLTSTDDVK
-264 VTIDGTDV
+264 VTIDGIDV
-272 TAKAT
+272 TANAA
-277 IGYADNNLTVAFD
+277 IHYADTDNKLTVAFD
-290 NLLAAK
+290 NLFAAK
-296 SGINASSNVAVTY
+296 AGINANSNVTVTY

-316 AVIGGAGNPNTV
+316 AVIGGAGNSNTV
-328 TLTYSNNPNTDSNN
+328 ALTYSNN
-342 PNTDSKGTSTPSTA
+342 PNTDSKGTSTSSAA
-356 RDYAFKLHLVNSDK
+356 RDYAFRLHLVKSDK

-384 ATGAD
+384 ATEANG
-389 DAESKNLYVQVDGT
+389 AESKNLYVQANGT
-403 LGPQAYE
+403 LGSDAHE
-410 FKTGADGTFDVAGL
+410 FETGADGTFDVAGL
-424 DAGTYTVTEVAAPP
+424 DAGTYTVTEVAVPS

-450 SSPFTFT
+450 SSTFTFT

-467 ALTNLRLTVEGNANA
+467 ALTNLGLTVAGNANA

-497 DGSAVNTANGMV
+497 DGSAANAADGVV

>member
-1 MSKIVSLQTNA
+1 MYKMVSLQTNA

-45 NTATETDANALS
+45 NTADATALS
-57 YNATKLFNAT
+57 YNAFKLFNAT
-67 NNADGSVSSITWVND
+67 NNDDGSVSNITWVND

-88 LGVIT
+88 LDVIKKH
-93 ANDPAYA
+93 DPAYA

-111 IASKVTGTDST
+111 IASKVTGTGST

-137 VSGKAAT
+137 VSGKSVT
-144 KTLGSGTATT
+144 KTLASGTATT

-159 WLFVTNSNSTRNA
+159 WLFVTNADSTKDA
-172 VDNAGTSPI
+172 VNKAGTSPI
-181 FAVVGGGAL
+181 FAVVGGDAL
-190 TITPK
+190 TIKPK

-202 KTIKNDQ
+202 KTIKSDQ
-209 TDKYGKVAD
+209 AGEYGKVAD
-218 SQVGQVVEYELA
+218 SQVGQVVEYKLA

-240 STYSYTFTDKLSAGI
+240 STYSYTFTDELSAGI

-272 TAKAT
+272 TANAA
-277 IGYADNNLTVAFD
+277 IGYADKKLTVAFD
-290 NLLAAK
+290 NLFAAK
-296 SGINASSNVAVTY
+296 AGINANSNVTVTY
-309 KAKLTSA
+309 KAKLTSD
-316 AVIGGAGNPNTV
+316 AVIGGAGNSNTV
-328 TLTYSNNPNTDSNN
+328 ALTYSNN
-342 PNTDSKGTSTPSTA
+342 PNTDSKGTSTSSAA
-356 RDYAFKLHLVNSDK
+356 RDYAFRLHLVKSDK

-389 DAESKNLYVQVDGT
+389 GAESNDLYVQADGT
-403 LGPQAYE
+403 LGPDAHE

-424 DAGTYTVTEVAAPP
+424 DAGTYTVTEVAAPQ

-450 SSPFTFT
+450 SSSFTFT
-457 IAPEYNADTQ
+457 IAPEYDANTQ
-467 ALTNLRLTVEGNANA
+467 ALTNLGLTVAGNANA

-497 DGSAVNTANGMV
+497 NGSAVNAAKGIV

>member
-1 MSKIVSLQTNA
+1 MYKMVSLQTNA

-36 AYAGEVTIS
+36 AYAGEVTIGK
-45 NTATETDANALS
+45 TATETDANALS
-57 YNATKLFNAT
+57 YNAFKLFNAT
-67 NNADGSVSSITWVND
+67 KNDDGSVSSITWVND

-111 IASKVTGTDST
+111 IASKVTGTGST

-144 KTLGSGTATT
+144 ETLGSGTATT

-159 WLFVTNSNSTRNA
+159 WLFVTNFNSTQNA
-172 VDNAGTSPI
+172 VDKAGTSPI
-181 FAVVGGGAL
+181 FAVVGGDAL

-209 TDKYGKVAD
+209 TGEYDKVAD

-255 ELTSTDDVK
+255 ELTSINDVK
-264 VTIDGTDV
+264 VAIDNTDV

-296 SGINASSNVAVTY
+296 GGINANSKVTVTY
-309 KAKLTSA
+309 RAKLTSA

-328 TLTYSNNPNTDSNN
+328 TLTYSNNPNTNSE
-342 PNTDSKGTSTPSTA
+342 GTSIPSTA

-389 DAESKNLYVQVDGT
+389 DAESKNLYVQADGT

-424 DAGTYTVTEVAAPP
+424 DAGTYTVTEVAAPS

-450 SSPFTFT
+450 SSSFTFT

-467 ALTNLRLTVEGNANA
+467 ALTNLGLTVAGNANA

>member
-1 MSKIVSLQTNA
+1 MYKMVSLQTNA

-45 NTATETDANALS
+45 KTATETGENALS

-67 NNADGSVSSITWVND
+67 NNADGSVSDITWAND
-82 DTKNAV
+82 DVKNAV

-93 ANDPAYA
+93 EKDPAYA

-111 IASKVTGTDST
+111 IASKVTGTGST

-144 KTLGSGTATT
+144 ETLGSGTATT

-159 WLFVTNSNSTRNA
+159 WLFVTNVKSTGEV

-181 FAVVGGGAL
+181 FAVVGGDAL

-209 TDKYGKVAD
+209 AGEYGKVAD
-218 SQVGQVVEYELA
+218 SQVGQVVEYKLA

-240 STYSYTFTDKLSAGI
+240 STYSYRFDDELSDGI

-272 TAKAT
+272 TAKAD
-277 IGYADNNLTVAFD
+277 IHYAHNTLTVAFD

-296 SGINASSNVAVTY
+296 DGINANSKVTVTY

-328 TLTYSNNPNTDSNN
+328 TLTYSNNPNTNSE
-342 PNTDSKGTSTPSTA
+342 GTSIPSTA
-356 RDYAFKLHLVNSDK
+356 RDYAFKLHLVKSDK

-389 DAESKNLYVQVDGT
+389 DAESKNLYVQADGT

-410 FKTGADGTFDVAGL
+410 FETGADGTFDVAGL
-424 DAGTYTVTEVAAPP
+424 DAGTYTVTEVAVPS

-450 SSPFTFT
+450 SSSFTFT

-467 ALTNLRLTVEGNANA
+467 ALTNLGLTVAGNANA

-497 DGSAVNTANGMV
+497 DGSAVNTADGVV

>member
-1 MSKIVSLQTNA
+1 MYKMVSLQTNA

-45 NTATETDANALS
+45 KTATETDANALS
-57 YNATKLFNAT
+57 YNAFKLFNAT
-67 NNADGSVSSITWVND
+67 KNDDGSVSSITWVND
-82 DTKNAV
+82 DIKNAV

-93 ANDPAYA
+93 EKDPAYA

-111 IASKVTGTDST
+111 IASKVTGTGST

-144 KTLGSGTATT
+144 KTLDSGKAIT

-159 WLFVTNSNSTRNA
+159 WLFVTNVKSTGEV

-181 FAVVGGGAL
+181 FAVVGGDAL

-209 TDKYGKVAD
+209 AGEYGKVAD
-218 SQVGQVVEYELA
+218 SQVGQVVEYKLA

-240 STYSYTFTDKLSAGI
+240 STYSYRFDDELSAGI

-272 TAKAT
+272 TAKAD
-277 IGYADNNLTVAFD
+277 IHYAHNTLTVAFD

-296 SGINASSNVAVTY
+296 DGINASSNVTVTY

-316 AVIGGAGNPNTV
+316 AVIGGAGNSNTV
-328 TLTYSNNPNTDSNN
+328 TLRYSNNPGTKSE
-342 PNTDSKGTSTPSTA
+342 GTSTSSTA
-356 RDYAFKLHLVNSDK
+356 RDYAFKLHLVKSDK

-384 ATGAD
+384 PTEANG
-389 DAESKNLYVQVDGT
+389 AESKNLYVQADGT
-403 LGPQAYE
+403 LDQRVYE
-410 FKTGADGTFDVAGL
+410 FETGADGTFDVAGL
-424 DAGTYTVTEVAAPP
+424 DAGTYTVTEVAVPS

-450 SSPFTFT
+450 SSSFTFT

-467 ALTNLRLTVEGNANA
+467 ALTNLGLTVAGNANA

-497 DGSAVNTANGMV
+497 NGSAVNTANGMV

>member
-1 MSKIVSLQTNA
+1 MYKKVALQTNA

-20 LAASLCGGSMM
+20 LAASLCGGSMV

-36 AYAGEVTIS
+36 AYAGEVTI
-45 NTATETDANALS
+45 NKTTTETDANALS
-57 YNATKLFNAT
+57 YNAFKLFNAT
-67 NNADGSVSSITWVND
+67 KNDDGSVSDITWVND

-88 LGVIT
+88 LDVIKKH
-93 ANDPAYA
+93 DPAYA

-111 IASKVTGTDST
+111 IASKVAGTDST

-137 VSGKAAT
+137 VSGKSVT
-144 KTLGSGTATT
+144 KTLASGTATT

-159 WLFVTNSNSTRNA
+159 WLFVTNADSTKDA
-172 VDNAGTSPI
+172 VNKAGTSPI
-181 FAVVGGGAL
+181 FAVVGGDAL

-202 KTIKNDQ
+202 KTIKSDQ
-209 TDKYGKVAD
+209 AGEYGKVAD
-218 SQVGQVVEYELA
+218 SQVGQVVEYKLA

-240 STYSYTFTDKLSAGI
+240 STYSYTFTDELSAGI
-255 ELTSTDDVK
+255 KLTSTDDVK
-264 VTIDGTDV
+264 VTIDGIDV
-272 TAKAT
+272 TANAA
-277 IGYADNNLTVAFD
+277 IHYADTDNKLTVAFG
-290 NLLAAK
+290 NLFAAK
-296 SGINASSNVAVTY
+296 AGINANSNVTVTY

-316 AVIGGAGNPNTV
+316 AVIGGAGNSNTV
-328 TLTYSNNPNTDSNN
+328 ALTYSNN
-342 PNTDSKGTSTPSTA
+342 PNTDSKGTSTSSAA
-356 RDYAFKLHLVNSDK
+356 RDYAFKLHLVKSDK

-389 DAESKNLYVQVDGT
+389 GAESNDRYVQADGT

-410 FKTGADGTFDVAGL
+410 FETRADGTFDVAGL
-424 DAGTYTVTEVAAPP
+424 DAGTYTVTEVAAPS

-450 SSPFTFT
+450 SSTFTFT

-467 ALTNLRLTVEGNANA
+467 ALTNLGLTVAGNANA

-497 DGSAVNTANGMV
+497 NGSAANAADGVV

>member
-1 MSKIVSLQTNA
+1 MILAYKKVALQTNA

-31 VGAST
+31 VGVST

-45 NTATETDANALS
+45 KTATETDANALS
-57 YNATKLFNAT
+57 YNAFKLFNAT
-67 NNADGSVSSITWVND
+67 KNDDGSVSDITWVND
-82 DTKNAV
+82 DIKNAV
-88 LGVIT
+88 LGVIKKH
-93 ANDPAYA
+93 DPAYA

-111 IASKVTGTDST
+111 IASKVTGTGST
-122 TIVDASS
+122 TIVDDSS

-137 VSGKAAT
+137 VSEKSFT
-144 KTLGSGTATT
+144 KTLASGTATT

-159 WLFVTNSNSTRNA
+159 WLFVTNSNSTQNA

-181 FAVVGGGAL
+181 FAVVGGDAL

-209 TDKYGKVAD
+209 ADKYGKVAD

-277 IGYADNNLTVAFD
+277 IGYADNTLTVAFD
-290 NLLAAK
+290 NLFAAK
-296 SGINASSNVAVTY
+296 GGINANSKVTVTY
-309 KAKLTSA
+309 RAKLTSA

-328 TLTYSNNPNTDSNN
+328 TLTYSNN

-389 DAESKNLYVQVDGT
+389 DAGSKNLYVQADGT

-424 DAGTYTVTEVAAPP
+424 DAGTYTVTEVAVPS

-450 SSPFTFT
+450 SSSFTFT
-457 IAPEYNADTQ
+457 IVPEYNADTQ
-467 ALTNLRLTVEGNANA
+467 ALTNLGLTVEGNANA

-497 DGSAVNTANGMV
+497 NGSAVDTAHGMV

-541 VSAVSLSRRRREED
+541 VSAMSLSRRRREED

>member
-1 MSKIVSLQTNA
+1 MHKMVSLQTNA

-36 AYAGEVTIS
+36 AYAGEITIS
-45 NTATETDANALS
+45 KTATETDANALS
-57 YNATKLFNAT
+57 YNAFKLFNAT
-67 NNADGSVSSITWVND
+67 KNDDGSVSSITWVND
-82 DTKNAV
+82 DIKNAV

-111 IASKVTGTDST
+111 IASKVTGTGST

-144 KTLGSGTATT
+144 ETLGSGTATT

-159 WLFVTNSNSTRNA
+159 WLFVTNFNSTQNA
-172 VDNAGTSPI
+172 VDKAGTSPI
-181 FAVVGGGAL
+181 FAVVGGDAL

-209 TDKYGKVAD
+209 AGEYGKVAD
-218 SQVGQVVEYELA
+218 SQVGQVVEYKLA

-255 ELTSTDDVK
+255 ELTSTDYVK

-277 IGYADNNLTVAFD
+277 IGYADNTLTVAFD
-290 NLLAAK
+290 NLFAAK
-296 SGINASSNVAVTY
+296 GGINANSKVTVTY

-316 AVIGGAGNPNTV
+316 AVNGGAGNPNTV
-328 TLTYSNNPNTDSNN
+328 TLTYSNN

-389 DAESKNLYVQVDGT
+389 DAGSKNLYVQADGT

-410 FKTGADGTFDVAGL
+410 FEIGADGTFDVAGL
-424 DAGTYTVTEVAAPP
+424 DAGTYTVTEVAVPS

-450 SSPFTFT
+450 SSSFTFT

-467 ALTNLRLTVEGNANA
+467 ALANLGLTVAGNANA